1 MIIWHEHCHCLDP
14 TSAKMLLYALQV
26 QEKAENVAAPL
37 LAALQQKEAAKE
49 AVRQKYVASGPARQ
63 SKRAGAERTR
73 AKLQQQAE
81 ESAGSSDDEESV
93 LSDAEDSD
101 SDSPFAARSKA
112 AQASQ
117 KRKRTAQEVEFDPA
131 GDMVMVKTEQPQHAR
146 RGLILIDAVPKLQIW
161 YSKHLVEVMVTPQ
174 IILKV
179 SISIWLELMTP
190 YTSPAKYHIHA
201 LHTYN
206 MLDCMVGQG
215 IGCECR
221 HTLQVQKAMTMTGRN
236 CNCSRLWHCLWRVV
250 LVSCSCD
257 FTVLLSLS
265 RALLMS
271 GIFRPGCMA
280 DLS

>member
-1 MIIWHEHCHCLDP
+1 M
-14 TSAKMLLYALQV
+14 
-26 QEKAENVAAPL
+26 AAPL

-81 ESAGSSDDEESV
+81 ESAGSSDAEQSV

-101 SDSPFAARSKA
+101 SDSQVAARGKV

-117 KRKRTAQEVEFDPA
+117 KRKRPAQEAEFDPA
-131 GDMVMVKTEQPQHAR
+131 GDAFTVKTRQPRHAKT
-146 RGLILIDAVPKLQIW
+146 GLILIDAVPKLQIW
-161 YSKHLVEVMVTPQ
+161 YSKHLAEVMVTPQ

-179 SISIWLELMTP
+179 RDSMRVELMTP
-190 YTSPAKYHIHA
+190 HTSPAKYHTHT
-201 LHTYN
+201 LHTYS

-221 HTLQVQKAMTMTGRN
+221 HMLQVQKAMMMTGRN
-236 CNCSRLWHCLWRVV
+236 CSCSRLWHCLWRVV
-250 LVSCSCD
+250 LVSCSREV
-257 FTVLLSLS
+257 TVLLSLS
-265 RALLMS
+265 RAVLIS
-271 GIFRPGCMA
+271 GIFQTWVH
-280 DLS
+280 D